1 MNKILDS
8 GPCVAIQKEKRL
20 CCLFFFR
27 IVMTTKTTKN
37 ILFRFFVFCWP
48 SHVTKRTIVANGLN
62 KEMLLIFFN
71 LELVNRGCQT
81 QATLSKY
88 QQMGRDVATQTAVP
102 GIHISTKN
110 DYVIMSGDY
119 RVSTEYRKLQIMAV
133 RFHFINYF
141 QNFRITM

>member
-1 MNKILDS
+1 M
-8 GPCVAIQKEKRL
+8 KR
-20 CCLFFFR
+20 
-27 IVMTTKTTKN
+27 
-37 ILFRFFVFCWP
+37 
-48 SHVTKRTIVANGLN
+48 ANDLN
-62 KEMLLIFFN
+62 VIIFFN